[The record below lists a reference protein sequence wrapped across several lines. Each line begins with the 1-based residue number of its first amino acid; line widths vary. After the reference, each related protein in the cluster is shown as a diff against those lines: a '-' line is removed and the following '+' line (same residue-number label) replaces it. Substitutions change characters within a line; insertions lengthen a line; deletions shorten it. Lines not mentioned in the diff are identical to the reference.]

1 MGENER
7 VTGSPVGPVLPAGE
21 VRAAEALLTRAW
33 GGPAVVRAA
42 EQIWGRSHVVRL
54 RLDTGRTVVL
64 KRRRG
69 RPRGRGAQVFGVE
82 LATLEYL
89 NAMPVPVAPR
99 LLGADTD
106 AGLLLLE
113 DLGEGTSLADSLLAG
128 GRSRVQADLIA
139 YAQALGSLHSWSM
152 GRAGELADLRVRH
165 APGEPAVTRWPDAIR
180 RGTEPFLSVAAT
192 LGLAAGGVADE
203 IGQLRVMLSEAN
215 YLGLVHGDACPDNVH
230 IAGGAGRI
238 FDFETSG
245 WGPVAFDAA
254 YLLAPFPSCWCF
266 ASLPADI
273 AGPAV
278 AAYRARLEA
287 GGTGL
292 GQDWEDLTT
301 AALAGL
307 LIAHGPMLAEALDH
321 DHEWG
326 TTTMRPRFLA
336 WLQSF
341 TGRAGGGA
349 LPRLQ
354 GTASAMR
361 EQLAQRWPGLRVP
374 DYPALAQAGSA
385 LARVPDGW
393 RPARPPAKP

>member
-1 MGENER
+1 MGENEP
-7 VTGSPVGPVLPAGE
+7 VTGSAAGPALPAGE

-33 GGPAVVRAA
+33 GEPVVVQAA
-42 EQIWGRSHVVRL
+42 EKIWGRGHVVRL
-54 RLDTGRTVVL
+54 RLDTGRIVVL
-64 KRRRG
+64 KRRDRPGRRG
-69 RPRGRGAQVFGVE
+69 GHGFGVE
-82 LATLEYL
+82 LAALEYL

-99 LLGADTD
+99 LLGADAE
-106 AGLLLLE
+106 AGILLLE
-113 DLGEGTSLADSLLAG
+113 DLGEGASLADSLLAG

-139 YAQALGSLHSWSM
+139 YAQALGSLHAWSM
-152 GRAGELADLRVRH
+152 GHGGELDGLVVRH
-165 APGEPAVTRWPDAIR
+165 APGQPAVTGWLDAIQ
-180 RGTEPFLSVAAT
+180 RGTEPFLAAAAALGVAV
-192 LGLAAGGVADE
+192 GGVADE
-203 IGQLRVMLSEAN
+203 IGQLRALLSETG
-215 YLGLVHGDACPDNVH
+215 YRGLVHGDACPDNVH
-230 IAGGAGRI
+230 IIDGTCRI

-266 ASLPADI
+266 ASLPAEI

-278 AAYRARLEA
+278 AAYRTRLAA
-287 GGTGL
+287 GGIGL
-292 GQDWEDLTT
+292 GLDWEELTT

-307 LIAHGPMLAEALDH
+307 LIARGRMLAEALEQ

-336 WLQSF
+336 WLRSF

-354 GTASAMR
+354 HTASAMQER
-361 EQLAQRWPGLRVP
+361 LAERWPGLRVP
-374 DYPALAQAGSA
+374 DYPALPQAGSA

-393 RPARPPAKP
+393 QPGP